1 MTDPLLATIHCP
13 KPTLLSE
20 ILLCLCCDTPAHP
33 KSTMCLQLN
42 SGRLIFQWFTRFFY
56 DNVDKNIQVKL
67 CVCCMI
73 FFSNLTSCQNQFLQ
87 NDSYDKGKSLVSG
100 TIILGWI
107 KKIFDCV
114 CILWGLFRVIGSTSM
129 VVRPNCLSAWAIR
142 ACGRLARLKR
152 LLTVDVREEEE
163 GVSENRTCESH
174 MLYMRTLHASK
185 QAFLYL

>member
-13 KPTLLSE
+13 KPTLLGE
-20 ILLCLCCDTPAHP
+20 ILLCLCCNTPAHL

-42 SGRLIFQWFTRFFY
+42 SGKLIFQWY

-100 TIILGWI
+100 TPVHPWA
-107 KKIFDCV
+107 
-114 CILWGLFRVIGSTSM
+114 SM
-129 VVRPNCLSAWAIR
+129 
-142 ACGRLARLKR
+142 K
-152 LLTVDVREEEE
+152 
-163 GVSENRTCESH
+163 
-174 MLYMRTLHASK
+174 
-185 QAFLYL
+185 